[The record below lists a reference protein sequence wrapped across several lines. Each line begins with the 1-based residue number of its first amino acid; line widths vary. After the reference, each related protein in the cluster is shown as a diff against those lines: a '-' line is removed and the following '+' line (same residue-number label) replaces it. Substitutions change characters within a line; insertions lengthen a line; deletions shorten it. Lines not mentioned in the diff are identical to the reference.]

1 MVIYGKRHLNSA
13 EKVEA
18 HTACCREIFKFREI
32 LMQLLPHV
40 EWSGSDAYVHLIYVK
55 IAEIC
60 RYRSE
65 IGLVNSFD
73 ATVSTL
79 ASINLKFIVPAIGV
93 VKVDSFLN

>member
-1 MVIYGKRHLNSA
+1 
-13 EKVEA
+13 
-18 HTACCREIFKFREI
+18 
-32 LMQLLPHV
+32 MQLLPHV
-40 EWSGSDAYVHLIYVK
+40 EWSGSDAYVHLIYVE

-93 VKVDSFLN
+93 VKVDSFLNWHMRLCISHKEIKSKYLECTWKMLE